1 MIVPELGEK
10 IIKMNGALF
19 FFENSISAFIVNC
32 ELILKAR
39 FEKIYVKHFFSESL
53 DIEKQIFHYFET
65 LTWKFPFYISHCI
78 QIRTNTIH
86 NSDTWKQHW
95 CS

>member
-39 FEKIYVKHFFSESL
+39 FEKIYVKHFFRNL
-53 DIEKQIFHYFET
+53 WT
-65 LTWKFPFYISHCI
+65 LKNKFSTIS
-78 QIRTNTIH
+78 
-86 NSDTWKQHW
+86 KL
-95 CS
+95 